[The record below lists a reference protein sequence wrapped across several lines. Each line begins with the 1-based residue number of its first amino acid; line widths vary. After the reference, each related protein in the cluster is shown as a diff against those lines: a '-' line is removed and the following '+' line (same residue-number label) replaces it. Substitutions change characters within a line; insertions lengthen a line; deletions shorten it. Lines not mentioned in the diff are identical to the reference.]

1 MYKFLGCFSCGDFNF
16 HSSFMESPAVTG
28 TPRFLGFLFGV
39 KLGLDV
45 PICCREITQSPSPWW
60 SSGPLG
66 PWGPG
71 AQYPT
76 FTPHAACFSPASI
89 YLAHVIA
96 QAQMCWE
103 DCGKMPSCERPDGR
117 QTQGFLA
124 WYKSVQYN
132 QHKHGAFGNR
142 NLPSASNP
150 GGKEVQ
156 SHLRRPS
163 RQFIEPHVKVI
174 LENWQTWQSAT
185 VRNSTIHRSWQ
196 PPIPAFWG
204 SANPKGVIS
213 NDKPMIYARNFL
225 GHVC

>member
-1 MYKFLGCFSCGDFNF
+1 MYPSVAGKSPNHPGRGGHLG
-16 HSSFMESPAVTG
+16 
-28 TPRFLGFLFGV
+28 
-39 KLGLDV
+39 
-45 PICCREITQSPSPWW
+45 
-60 SSGPLG
+60 LG
-66 PWGPG
+66 PWGCI
-71 AQYPT
+71 QLS
-76 FTPHAACFSPASI
+76 H
-89 YLAHVIA
+89 LMQHVFHQRVYILLTSLRKLRCA
-96 QAQMCWE
+96 
-103 DCGKMPSCERPDGR
+103 GKIVARCQVVKDRMDVKLKVYRGISR
-117 QTQGFLA
+117 
-124 WYKSVQYN
+124 YN

-174 LENWQTWQSAT
+174 LGNWQTWQSAT

-204 SANPKGVIS
+204 SANHPKGVIS
-213 NDKPMIYARNFL
+213 NDKPMIYARIFL